1 MTESQPTPSEETEL
15 LTFPTEFPIKVMGL
29 TQPDFAKRIGSAV
42 RELVPEFD
50 PSTIKSTPSRNGKY
64 TALNVVIQAQSK
76 AQLDSIYRMLTSHP
90 LVKVVL

>member
-1 MTESQPTPSEETEL
+1 MTENQTQSTESTEL

-29 TQPDFAKRIGSAV
+29 TRPDFAERIGSAV

-50 PSTIKSTPSRNGKY
+50 PKTIQSTPSRNGKY
-64 TALNVVIQAQSK
+64 TALNVVITAQSK
-76 AQLDSIYRMLTSHP
+76 VQLDSLYRMLTSHP

>member
-1 MTESQPTPSEETEL
+1 MTEHQTQSTEGTEL

-29 TQPDFAKRIGSAV
+29 TRPDFAERIGSAV

-50 PSTIKSTPSRNGKY
+50 PGTIQSTPSRNGKY
-64 TALNVVIQAQSK
+64 TALNVVIIARSK
-76 AQLDSIYRMLTSHP
+76 AQLDSLYRMLTSHP